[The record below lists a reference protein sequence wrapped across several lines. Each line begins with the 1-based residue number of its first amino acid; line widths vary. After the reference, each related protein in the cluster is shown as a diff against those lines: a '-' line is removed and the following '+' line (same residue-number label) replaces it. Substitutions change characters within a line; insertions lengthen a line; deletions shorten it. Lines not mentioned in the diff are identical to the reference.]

1 MRYKYRSGKINNHVY
16 IEMETTVFTPAQ
28 QHLLRMFRY
37 KKSES
42 DLLEMKEVL
51 SQYYAKKLDS
61 MLEEMWESGELDQQR
76 LDEIDGMDLHKI

>member
-1 MRYKYRSGKINNHVY
+1 MRYIYRSGKINNHVY

-51 SQYYAKKLDS
+51 SQYYAQKLDS

-76 LDEIDGMDLHKI
+76 LDEIDSLDLHKV